1 MMLHLIRFIL
11 YFQTVLYLYFMLLIH
26 MHFNIVHLRK
36 PIIPVLCQIN
46 LNILIFFQKHI
57 SSQKWALWKSLSF
70 FYYCKVIV
78 HLQFFFSP
86 LSYLSSCPASLLL
99 FFSYQSLSL
108 YLGQR
113 HISHTA
119 GHLIR
124 GQIRQLFLFNFWS
137 YPPPPTKKNDL
148 YPHPSKSLSLFLKKF
163 QDQKSISLCKSITPP
178 GNLFQNEDTQGSV
191 HH

>member
-11 YFQTVLYLYFMLLIH
+11 YFQIVLYLYFMLLIH
-26 MHFNIVHLRK
+26 IHFNIVHLLK

-86 LSYLSSCPASLLL
+86 LFYLSSSPASLLL
-99 FFSYQSLSL
+99 FFPYQSLSL
-108 YLGQR
+108 YLGQK
-113 HISHTA
+113 HWYNL

-137 YPPPPTKKNDL
+137 YPPPPTKK
-148 YPHPSKSLSLFLKKF
+148 KKI
-163 QDQKSISLCKSITPP
+163 SIPTQV
-178 GNLFQNEDTQGSV
+178 NLFPSS
-191 HH
+191 